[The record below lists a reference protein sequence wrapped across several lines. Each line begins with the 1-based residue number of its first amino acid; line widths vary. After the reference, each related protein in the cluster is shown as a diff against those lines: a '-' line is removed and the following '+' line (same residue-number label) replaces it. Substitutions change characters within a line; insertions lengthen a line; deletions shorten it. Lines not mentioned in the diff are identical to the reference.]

1 MEMWGTV
8 PEKKTENRY
17 LKANNDLNNNNIEEN
32 YWSVEYNGFEKLIE
46 IFIQKNCNTC
56 AIVGALHSDNGLLF
70 ILLLKSF
77 CALGWFPTKI

>member
-32 YWSVEYNGFEKLIE
+32 Y
-46 IFIQKNCNTC
+46 
-56 AIVGALHSDNGLLF
+56 
-70 ILLLKSF
+70 
-77 CALGWFPTKI
+77 